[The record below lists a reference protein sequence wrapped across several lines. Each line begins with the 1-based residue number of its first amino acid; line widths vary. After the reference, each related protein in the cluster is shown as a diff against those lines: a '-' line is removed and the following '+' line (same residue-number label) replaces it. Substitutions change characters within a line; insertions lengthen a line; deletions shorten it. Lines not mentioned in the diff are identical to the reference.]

1 LENNKNKIM
10 FVIEIAGVFSS
21 GKSTLIN
28 NISKNENVMIMQQI
42 LPIWFILK
50 FLNEGVIQNIIIEL
64 YILFRY
70 NFKIILN
77 IKGLIYFDLSTMS
90 LIEKIKL
97 YRSAI
102 RKLGYVYIVN
112 KKRKKYHGKI
122 LLIDEGF
129 YQIVQNSVSSL
140 DVQSSF
146 IDLFKF
152 EYEPDLLIIT
162 VASGQTIFNR
172 SKLRKD
178 LTGRY
183 KRLPKKNLFD
193 IINKSTKLFEILGK
207 SYVNYFACNFI
218 NLNDSTLID
227 TRRKGLIFLRNDK

>member
-1 LENNKNKIM
+1 M
-10 FVIEIAGVFSS
+10 FVIEVAGVFSS

-28 NISKNENVMIMQQI
+28 NISNNGNVMIMQQI
-42 LPIWFILK
+42 LPIWFILR

-64 YILFRY
+64 YFLLSY

-77 IKGLIYFDLSTMS
+77 IKNLIYFDFSTMT

-102 RKLGYVYIVN
+102 RKLGFIFTIN
-112 KKRKKYHGKI
+112 KKRKLYCGKI

-129 YQIVQNSVSSL
+129 YQIVQNSVTYLGIHSSC
-140 DVQSSF
+140 

-152 EYEPDLLIIT
+152 DYKPDLLIIT
-162 VASGQTIFNR
+162 VASSQTIFNR

-178 LTGRY
+178 LTDRY
-183 KRLPKKNLFD
+183 KKLPKENLFD
-193 IINKSTKLFEILGK
+193 IINTSIKSFEMLGN
-207 SYVNYFACNFI
+207 SYANYFACSFI
-218 NLNDSTLID
+218 NLDDITLID
-227 TRRKGLIFLRNDK
+227 MKSKGLIFLRNE